1 MTTALQF
8 QRCEICFACHGSCSI
23 CPTLCQKK
31 GSFRVLNKDRIWR
44 RVRMPSSQYRLR
56 LKAMNVSKMVGQSA
70 CPTHLEQAGGPGDLQ
85 KAVQDSGRGACG
97 TSRVCTYNP
106 GHIRARLSYNN
117 KSGVDRKHGSYARYL
132 ARRVGGELRKE
143 MMPYVKSRTANRHQ
157 PRNRTNTMAHY
168 GKKTNSTKLGGY
180 CCKETTPDCCADKRL
195 FQVRVGQVDLPS
207 GDFWGYHVSGT
218 QDPHD
223 DIGKKWVVGECHGAL
238 STATLNAM
246 VIKEIGWQ
254 ADSGGP
260 TYTFKIGFSQASDA
274 RSFVEAVGN
283 KICLSSSL
291 GSKEYTL
298 HAVGEQHLQASS
310 GQLPPWVRNNISFT
324 LSTGSCSQCCTNRIP
339 SMDSCDCLVD
349 SNDKPNRRFLGGRP
363 DPTLCDAKG
372 KTKFA
377 FTGRHGHDSS
387 CVSLSNCA
395 SLCCGSTSNRK

>member
-1 MTTALQF
+1 MATALQL
-8 QRCEICFACHGSCSI
+8 QRCEVCFACHGSCSI

-143 MMPYVKSRTANRHQ
+143 MMPYIKSRTANRHQ

-168 GKKTNSTKLGGY
+168 GKKFQRNTTQATKGGY

-195 FQVRVGQVDLPS
+195 FQV
-207 GDFWGYHVSGT
+207 
-218 QDPHD
+218 
-223 DIGKKWVVGECHGAL
+223 VVGTG
-238 STATLNAM
+238 T
-246 VIKEIGWQ
+246 
-254 ADSGGP
+254 
-260 TYTFKIGFSQASDA
+260 
-274 RSFVEAVGN
+274 VGN
-283 KICLSSSL
+283 NPPVDFM
-291 GSKEYTL
+291 GW
-298 HAVGEQHLQASS
+298 HALM
-310 GQLPPWVRNNISFT
+310 L
-324 LSTGSCSQCCTNRIP
+324 
-339 SMDSCDCLVD
+339 LV
-349 SNDKPNRRFLGGRP
+349 
-363 DPTLCDAKG
+363 
-372 KTKFA
+372 
-377 FTGRHGHDSS
+377 
-387 CVSLSNCA
+387 
-395 SLCCGSTSNRK
+395 

>member
-1 MTTALQF
+1 
-8 QRCEICFACHGSCSI
+8 
-23 CPTLCQKK
+23 
-31 GSFRVLNKDRIWR
+31 
-44 RVRMPSSQYRLR
+44 MPSSQYRLR

-143 MMPYVKSRTANRHQ
+143 MMPYIKTRTANRHQ
-157 PRNRTNTMAHY
+157 PRNRTNTKAHH

-195 FQVRVGQVDLPS
+195 YSVVVGKGTVGQGSFFGYQGGPTTLP
-207 GDFWGYHVSGT
+207 V
-218 QDPHD
+218 D
-223 DIGKKWVVGECHGAL
+223 DIGLLAPAGTKSCIFSGFASMPLPKQL
-238 STATLNAM
+238 
-246 VIKEIGWQ
+246 GWQ
-254 ADSGGP
+254 YAGGGNYQF
-260 TYTFKIGFSQASDA
+260 TIGFSLQADA
-274 RSFVEAVGN
+274 AAFAAGVGY
-283 KICLSSSL
+283 KVCLSSPF
-291 GSKEYTL
+291 GMKEYKLTVPSGQTGQIL
-298 HAVGEQHLQASS
+298 LDESGPRPLPPIAAVGTTIT
-310 GQLPPWVRNNISFT
+310 ISA
-324 LSTGSCSQCCTNRIP
+324 GSCSQCCTNRIP
-339 SMDSCDCLVD
+339 SMESCDCLP
-349 SNDKPNRRFLGGRP
+349 SRRFLGDIP
-363 DPTLCDAKG
+363 DPDCP
-372 KTKFA
+372 TKFA